1 MALSLIDAVVALD
14 QNMVVIRFQT
24 TIKISSLVNSNFIL
38 QTNEATPS
46 VISNP
51 FETIETIIDYNQ
63 ISRVLTL
70 YWRATLSENQQYY
83 ISINNIVDASGNVID
98 EEKIEFTWSGC
109 GATPNTTE
117 ITDPT
122 LTPVL
127 IQDKSIK
134 TDIDVSYQI
143 LAKNPLFYV
152 VQTDPSDGEFYLYN
166 DYNNGRVVIT
176 FSDRPAS
183 NFLSNKYFTCQR
195 KLVQR
200 APSRWETVT
209 AQISMHSWKSEVYVD
224 FPSLDDATPSYFTEG
239 KNYFEKG
246 YKYRIKISKD
256 IGI

>member
-1 MALSLIDAVVALD
+1 MALYLVDQASVGCYSVSIKFGRTVKITSLKNENFTVYTMDATPENVSAPFD
-14 QNMVVIRFQT
+14 
-24 TIKISSLVNSNFIL
+24 TIKTIS
-38 QTNEATPS
+38 
-46 VISNP
+46 
-51 FETIETIIDYNQ
+51 DYNQ

-70 YWRATLSENQQYY
+70 YWRATLTEDKDYC
-83 ISINNIVDASGNVID
+83 IAVNNLIDASNNVID
-98 EEKIEFTWSGC
+98 EERIEFTWSGC

-152 VQTDPSDGEFYLYN
+152 VETNPTDGEFYLYN

-209 AQISMHSWKSEVYVD
+209 AEISMHSWKPEVYVD
-224 FPSLDDATPSYFTEG
+224 FPSLNDATPSYFIEG